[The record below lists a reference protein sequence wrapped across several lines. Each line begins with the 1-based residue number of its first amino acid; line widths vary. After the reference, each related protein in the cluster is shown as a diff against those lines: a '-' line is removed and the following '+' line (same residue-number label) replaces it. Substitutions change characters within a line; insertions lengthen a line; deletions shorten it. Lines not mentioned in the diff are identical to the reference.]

1 MSCLNVL
8 LYHNLCAVSTDTGA
22 YKAGSTEITSFSSKS
37 TYYPHIRTLV
47 SFVGN
52 SVICNILNFL
62 FSLKRNKTNDSSID
76 TVVNILPEMLES
88 AIKLYLV
95 LPENEV
101 KDEAWHCA
109 VVISGYSEAKKRCA
123 AYICE
128 VDGKDTDYT
137 IVEIN
142 PGSIRMLPVI
152 EYKNAQRFLTDAP
165 SAFIDLAKCQRR
177 EFNSGFGGKWPVG
190 TIGGDLHLSVIE
202 KDKFEQRTIF
212 SWNDKIAKPVKA
224 IDDSCDEDELIFK
237 LFFYSKLKD
246 VTK

>member
-8 LYHNLCAVSTDTGA
+8 LYHNLCAVSTDTGV

-47 SFVGN
+47 SFSGN
-52 SVICNILNFL
+52 SIVCNILNFL
-62 FSLKRNKTNDSSID
+62 LSLKRNKTNYSSID
-76 TVVNILPEMLES
+76 TVIDLLPEMIES
-88 AIKLYLV
+88 AIKLYFV
-95 LPENEV
+95 LQDTEV
-101 KDEAWHCA
+101 NDVMSHCA
-109 VVISGYSEAKKRCA
+109 VVISGYSESKNRCA
-123 AYICE
+123 AYFCE
-128 VDGKDTDYT
+128 VRGKDTDYT
-137 IVEIN
+137 IVEII
-142 PGSIRMLPVI
+142 PGSLRMNPVI
-152 EYKNAQRFLTDAP
+152 EYKNAQRFLTDTEL
-165 SAFIDLAKCQRR
+165 AFIDLAKCQRR